1 VRTNGSTSWAYFDSL
16 VFVAHR
22 ATRPTDGDFAEF
34 KQDVDAHTGLTGI
47 VVVANDNPPSPGQ
60 RAQIQQWFEECHARG
75 AVMTDSV
82 LARGAVTALSWF
94 GVPIRAFARRQTD
107 AALEF
112 VGVPQH
118 RLAEARDVLNALIDN
133 VEEPQETTE

>member
-1 VRTNGSTSWAYFDSL
+1 MRSNASTSWDYFDSL

-22 ATRPTDGDFAEF
+22 AMRPSEADFAEF
-34 KQDVDAHTGLTGI
+34 QGDVNAHAGLTGI
-47 VVVANDNPPSPGQ
+47 VVIANNSPPSPGQ

-94 GVPIRAFARRQTD
+94 GVPIRAFARSQVD

-112 VGVPQH
+112 VGVAPQ
-118 RLAEARDVLNALIDN
+118 RLAQARAVLQSVADS
-133 VEEPQETTE
+133 VEQSKSATG